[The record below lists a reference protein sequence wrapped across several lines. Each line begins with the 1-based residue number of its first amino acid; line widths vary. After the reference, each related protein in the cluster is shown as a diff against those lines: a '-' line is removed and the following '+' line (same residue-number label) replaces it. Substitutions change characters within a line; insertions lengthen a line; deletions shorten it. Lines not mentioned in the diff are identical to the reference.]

1 MAADKLSDRNAKQ
14 ILLRWPR
21 RTNSVWP
28 APGGRGFWIRGQP
41 SQGTIPG
48 PRISSP
54 GAQLFATQPD
64 ALWIHFVNDDYCDI
78 VAVEVCGTAQNLN
91 DKRSRYIP
99 ASHSLLLKCSE
110 KWLRE
115 EIKVQGGGLR
125 ARWKAAGSIA
135 RAPRGEVN
143 LPIRHL
149 RVLYAL
155 PNDVYHKWCAQH
167 VPTGHEFF
175 CPHSS
180 LDSYHSPKM
189 QAFLGQM
196 SIANQLYVRPR

>member
-1 MAADKLSDRNAKQ
+1 
-14 ILLRWPR
+14 
-21 RTNSVWP
+21 V
-28 APGGRGFWIRGQP
+28 
-41 SQGTIPG
+41 
-48 PRISSP
+48 
-54 GAQLFATQPD
+54 
-64 ALWIHFVNDDYCDI
+64 HFSNDDYCDI

-99 ASHSLLLKCSE
+99 ASHSLLLKCLE

-115 EIKVQGGGLR
+115 EISVQGGGKLP
-125 ARWKAAGSIA
+125 RWKAAVSIA
-135 RAPRGEVN
+135 HAPKGDVS

-155 PNDVYHKWCAQH
+155 PNSIYHKWCGQH
-167 VPTGHEFF
+167 VPTGQEFF

-196 SIANQLYVRPR
+196 SIANQLYVRVRRAGSA